1 MTPEEALNY
10 LVQQMYDKSS
20 CGRLTEKE
28 REAVNILRKVIN
40 GNE

>member
-1 MTPEEALNY
+1 MTPKEALEY
-10 LVQQMYDKSS
+10 LVQQIYNKSS

-28 REAVNILRKVIN
+28 REAVNILRKIIN